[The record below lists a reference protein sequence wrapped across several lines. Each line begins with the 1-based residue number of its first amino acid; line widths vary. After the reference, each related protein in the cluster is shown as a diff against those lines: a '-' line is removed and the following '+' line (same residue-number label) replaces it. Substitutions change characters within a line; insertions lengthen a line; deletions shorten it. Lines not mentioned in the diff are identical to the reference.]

1 MSENTGKTKG
11 SLVSAI
17 QSAQTAVGSALT
29 GGTMAMSGAGGSSES
44 IPLLEDLRSI
54 GKENER
60 NTQTMLDTLR
70 SMLQFDKDVF
80 ARERDQSRELRKE
93 KRDAV
98 INAEPAKGISGE
110 DLTGGLGVKGI
121 GAIAA
126 LGYFATQL
134 GMNPDILKL
143 PQQLKSIRGMVTFAK
158 GIGSIATFGLGPKI
172 IDDMKAALKATK
184 VNPKSV
190 QQGLDLFD
198 DAVKKKNTGMFGKNG
213 FIRTSYAKTIDS
225 VADSF
230 RSFRTAITE
239 NRIFKTI
246 GDNFKEAKTTLQAT
260 FKPVKDALTGAG
272 GLFASAKQG
281 GTLAKMIEP
290 LKSIGKTIG
299 KLFLPITLVLGIF
312 DGYTGFMEEYEKEQS
327 FMDGIRGAVTGI
339 VDGFIG
345 SFVRLATGAI
355 GKGLEYLGLENVG
368 KFIADF
374 GEDITKS
381 FKDTV
386 GGLVDIVTGI
396 FTLDKERILQGIGAT
411 LGGLGNFLFDIVS
424 LPINTAVNLVKDIFN
439 FGNPDEPFNLKDF
452 FFAEDGP
459 VMSAW
464 NWFKGLF
471 TFDFASFKQKLFDMG
486 TMMKGLAAGGIA
498 AAKAILP
505 GGESPGEAFRRV
517 FQSYTKGNEIEP
529 EPEGDTAVEKIAKA
543 STTDVKGNVTETV
556 FKTDTINNNGG
567 NTGGTTVT
575 VIDSSNKNVNNSQNN
590 ASTIVPS
597 TMDTGVDAYHDKAAN
612 NGGSWWNPFD

>member
-1 MSENTGKTKG
+1 MAENEGKSKG
-11 SLVSAI
+11 SMLAAV

-29 GGTMAMSGAGGSSES
+29 GGTMAMAGAGASGGADT
-44 IPLLEDLRSI
+44 IPLLEDLRAI

-60 NTQTMLDTLR
+60 NTQSFMETLKA
-70 SMLQFDKDVF
+70 MFAFDKEKF
-80 ARERDQSRELRKE
+80 ARERDQARELRKE
-93 KRDAV
+93 KKDAV
-98 INAEPAKGISGE
+98 ISGEPAKGISGE
-110 DLTGGLGVKGI
+110 DLTGGFGAKGLA
-121 GAIAA
+121 AIAGLA
-126 LGYFATQL
+126 VFANQM
-134 GMNPDILKL
+134 GMNTDILKL
-143 PQQLKSIRGMVTFAK
+143 PQQIKSIKGMATFAK
-158 GIGSIATFGLGPKI
+158 GVGSIATFGLGPKI
-172 IDDMKAALKATK
+172 IDDMKAAVKATK
-184 VNPKSV
+184 VNPKAV
-190 QQGLDLFD
+190 QQSFDLFD
-198 DAVKKKNTGMFGKNG
+198 DAVKTRNAGFFGKG
-213 FIRTSYAKTIDS
+213 GTIATAYTKTLDS
-225 VADSF
+225 IADSF
-230 RSFRTAITE
+230 NTFKKSITT
-239 NRIFKTI
+239 NRVFVTI
-246 GDNFKEAKTTLQAT
+246 ADNFKEAKTTLQAT

-272 GLFASAKQG
+272 GLFASAKNG
-281 GTLAKMIEP
+281 GALAKMIEP
-290 LKSIGKTIG
+290 LKAIGKTIG

-567 NTGGTTVT
+567 
-575 VIDSSNKNVNNSQNN
+575 IHHSS
-590 ASTIVPS
+590 
-597 TMDTGVDAYHDKAAN
+597 G
-612 NGGSWWNPFD
+612 